1 MPLPESKVVFGEHCI
16 FRALLI
22 IDCSTSVGNIPYDM
36 EEVNLLL
43 NDLDHADTY
52 KTLKQGSGNTSRRDT
67 IEIIMTKEGVRR
79 NYGGAVNVIEIG
91 VK

>member
-1 MPLPESKVVFGEHCI
+1 MFGEHCI
-16 FRALLI
+16 FTALLI
-22 IDCSTSVGNIPYDM
+22 IDCKTSVGNIPYDM
-36 EEVNLLL
+36 EEVDLLL
-43 NDLDHADTY
+43 NDLDHVDTY